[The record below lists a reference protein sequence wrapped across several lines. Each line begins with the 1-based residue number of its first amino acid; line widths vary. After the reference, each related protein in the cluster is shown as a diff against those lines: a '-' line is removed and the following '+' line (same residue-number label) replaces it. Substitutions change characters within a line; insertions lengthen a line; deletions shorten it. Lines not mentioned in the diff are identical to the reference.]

1 MLRHHLSRASR
12 DPGRSALQAAPLR
25 NLCVRRLPSLP
36 RASRG
41 LGRGA
46 GACPEL
52 LRALDSSSLGL
63 TLNFQLSTFNRVSF
77 PSPSSPYLCA
87 LCALCG
93 ENSSSFRSCLMSRHS
108 PLATNS
114 FIIRTSETPL
124 PQLLYNP
131 HLRAPLGSAGN
142 KGLITPLES
151 ALTKNSPVSL
161 LESALTKRWGVGA
174 MLRLGNS
181 PLVTR
186 HLQPDSSSFI
196 FIHFQAPLHLPK
208 TQPFC
213 FHADPRSLRKTPGG
227 GGCELQDGLDFGV
240 QGDVGGGETVDR
252 EFRAAGFGKM
262 KEAADVV
269 VLVVSG
275 EKALGFGRSQ
285 AKGGERDRLAKISG
299 VGAVQTDK
307 IAQGHHI
314 ILRPRSGRRILRPR
328 SGGRSAA
335 RCFGAHGILLKQSVL
350 REKREGKRPT

>member
-131 HLRAPLGSAGN
+131 HLQ
-142 KGLITPLES
+142 KGGG
-151 ALTKNSPVSL
+151 
-161 LESALTKRWGVGA
+161 WGPRFPSGTHH
-174 MLRLGNS
+174 LS
-181 PLVTR
+181 LVTCNR
-186 HLQPDSSSFI
+186 IQVLLFSYTSKLFCTRQKLNPFI
-196 FIHFQAPLHLPK
+196 FIQI
-208 TQPFC
+208 
-213 FHADPRSLRKTPGG
+213 HALCAKHRGWGLRATGWS
-227 GGCELQDGLDFGV
+227 
-240 QGDVGGGETVDR
+240 R
-252 EFRAAGFGKM
+252 FR
-262 KEAADVV
+262 
-269 VLVVSG
+269 
-275 EKALGFGRSQ
+275 
-285 AKGGERDRLAKISG
+285 
-299 VGAVQTDK
+299 
-307 IAQGHHI
+307 H
-314 ILRPRSGRRILRPR
+314 
-328 SGGRSAA
+328 
-335 RCFGAHGILLKQSVL
+335 
-350 REKREGKRPT
+350 